1 MTDGW
6 TDFRAPPDGNPF
18 RERGELRRERYPT
31 VDGAATPP
39 GWSVTEWITDFENTP
54 FYEEY
59 LNHREKG
66 MELTILLSDYHAMR
80 GTGKTTL
87 SIKLARAFD
96 ATDEGLTPEKVTNS
110 PEEFIDAYVRHAQ
123 GSGLVFDE
131 AEAGIGA
138 RDAMTTVN
146 KEMNEKVSMG
156 RVGEKYAVWNMPDI
170 GQIDK
175 QIKKLGH
182 YWVLVQRRGR
192 ARVYELSNNPFQD
205 ETYTKPI
212 CNIEWSALPASD
224 PVYQRLDE
232 HKWDKLTGDGEEYVP
247 INEVQDR
254 VEKTE
259 EQAQRETRDRFIY
272 EIYEQDLLTQ
282 QEISEL
288 ECVDVSQRQVSE
300 IVNSFDETG
309 AVA

>member
-1 MTDGW
+1 MSDWEAFTGPPEMDPLAYRNGLRRDAYPQAPGPSFPDGW
-6 TDFRAPPDGNPF
+6 NMD
-18 RERGELRRERYPT
+18 
-31 VDGAATPP
+31 
-39 GWSVTEWITDFENTP
+39 EWIVDFEDTP
-54 FYEEY
+54 FYEEFEE
-59 LNHREKG
+59 HAEKG

-96 ATDEGLTPEKVTNS
+96 RTEEGLTPDKVTNS
-110 PEEFIDAYVRHAQ
+110 PEEFIDAYVQEGQ

-131 AEAGIGA
+131 AEAGINS

-175 QIKKLGH
+175 TVRKLAH

-192 ARVYELSNNPFQD
+192 ARVYELSNDPFRD

-212 CNIEWSALPASD
+212 CNIEWGALPESD
-224 PVYQRLDE
+224 EVYQRLDQ
-232 HKWDKLTGDGEEYVP
+232 HKWDKLQGEGEEYVP
-247 INEVQDR
+247 VDEHQER
-254 VEKTE
+254 VEKARE
-259 EQAQRETRDRFIY
+259 EAQREQRDAFIRAAY
-272 EIYEQDLLTQ
+272 GQDLLSQ
-282 QEISEL
+282 PDIAEIVGL
-288 ECVDVSQRQVSE
+288 SQGQVSR
-300 IVNSFDETG
+300 IIGNSSAEVD
-309 AVA
+309 A

>member
-1 MTDGW
+1 MSDWEQYRGPPHIDPLAYRGGLRTEQYPQAPGAAFPDGW
-6 TDFRAPPDGNPF
+6 SMD
-18 RERGELRRERYPT
+18 
-31 VDGAATPP
+31 
-39 GWSVTEWITDFENTP
+39 EWIVDFEDTP
-54 FYEEY
+54 FYEEF
-59 LNHREKG
+59 LDHAEKG

-96 ATDEGLTPEKVTNS
+96 RTDDGLTPEKVTNS
-110 PEEFIDAYVRHAQ
+110 PEEFIDAYVQ
-123 GSGLVFDE
+123 QDKGSGLVFDE

-175 QIKKLGH
+175 TVRKLAH

-192 ARVYELSNNPFQD
+192 ARVYELSNDPFRD

-212 CNIEWSALPASD
+212 CNIEWGALPESD
-224 PVYQRLDE
+224 PVYQRLDQ
-232 HKWDKLTGDGEEYVP
+232 HKWDKLTGEGEEYVP
-247 INEVQDR
+247 IDEHQER
-254 VEKTE
+254 VEKAKDE
-259 EQAQRETRDRFIY
+259 AEREQRDEFIRAAY
-272 EIYEQDLLTQ
+272 GRGLLSQSDLSEVVDLSQ
-282 QEISEL
+282 GQISRI
-288 ECVDVSQRQVSE
+288 CSDVDPE
-300 IVNSFDETG
+300 
-309 AVA
+309 VAA

>member
-1 MTDGW
+1 MSDWENYRGPAGMDPMAYRGDLRRDQYPATQGPEFPDGW
-6 TDFRAPPDGNPF
+6 AMR
-18 RERGELRRERYPT
+18 
-31 VDGAATPP
+31 
-39 GWSVTEWITDFENTP
+39 EWIEDFEETP

-59 LNHREKG
+59 EDHAQKG

-96 ATDEGLTPEKVTNS
+96 RTGEGLTPDKVTNS
-110 PEEFIDAYVRHAQ
+110 PEEFIDAYVRENK

-156 RVGEKYAVWNMPDI
+156 RVGEKYAIWNMPDI

-175 QIKKLGH
+175 QVRKLAH

-192 ARVYELSNNPFQD
+192 ARVYELSNNPFKD

-212 CNIEWSALPASD
+212 CNIEWGALPESD

-247 INEVQDR
+247 VDEVQER
-254 VEKTE
+254 VEKAKSE
-259 EQAQRETRDRFIY
+259 ASKQQRDHFIY
-272 EIYEQDLLTQ
+272 KAWDNRLLSQPEIG
-282 QEISEL
+282 EIVGLSGSR
-288 ECVDVSQRQVSE
+288 VSQIYSQY
-300 IVNSFDETG
+300 DEPPEVP
-309 AVA
+309 A